1 MPIFKYEAVDERG
14 KRMRGAMPAVDES
27 QLEQRLKE
35 ARLWLTEAA
44 IDRPAASRANAATR
58 QRYGFKLRGRRGR
71 RELIDFCTLMIFQVR
86 VGISLTRALDVAC
99 QDCKNPGFRE
109 VLNDL
114 QRQLQSGQKLHE
126 AMGRYP
132 RVFSPHYVSVVR
144 AGELSGKLPES
155 FEDLRA
161 YLEWVDE
168 ISNQVRQASLYPAIV
183 ITVVMGFTVF
193 LFTFIIPKFAALL
206 DSLGVQ
212 QPFLTRAVFSAGY
225 VMKSTWWLWLSILL
239 FVAFGIPLGRRLSK
253 RFNYLMDRLKLHYP
267 IFGDLNLMLALSRF
281 AHNLA
286 MMYRSGLSILAA
298 LHACQEG
305 LIGNAVVE
313 EAVGHIEEEV
323 KGGSAIAEA
332 MHRQPIFSALL
343 LRMVGMGEITGNLDA
358 ALDNVAAYYN
368 DVIPRRIKAI
378 FSIVEP
384 MLMLFLIFVVGCVA
398 LAIYL
403 PIISL
408 MGAIK

>member
-1 MPIFKYEAVDERG
+1 MPVFKYIAVDERG
-14 KRMRGAMPAVDES
+14 KRMRGAMPATDEP
-27 QLEQRLKE
+27 QLEQRLRE
-35 ARLWLTEAA
+35 ARLWLIQAV
-44 IDRPAASRANAATR
+44 IDKPAASRAKAATR

-86 VGISLTRALDVAC
+86 VGVTLPKALDVAC
-99 QDCKNPGFRE
+99 QDCTNPGFRD
-109 VLNDL
+109 VLRDV
-114 QRQLQSGQKLHE
+114 QRQLESGEKLHE

-132 RVFSPHYVSVVR
+132 GVFSPHYVSVVR
-144 AGELSGKLPES
+144 AGELSSKLPES

-161 YLEWVDE
+161 YLEWVE
-168 ISNQVRQASLYPAIV
+168 QISAQVKQASLYPSIVAIV
-183 ITVVMGFTVF
+183 VLAFTVF
-193 LFTFIIPKFAALL
+193 LFSFIIPKFAELLGQVGVALPL
-206 DSLGVQ
+206 
-212 QPFLTRAVFSAGY
+212 LTRIVFSVGY
-225 VMKSTWWLWLSILL
+225 ATKETWWIWVSLLLTLSI
-239 FVAFGIPLGRRLSK
+239 GIPLGRRFSR
-253 RFNYLMDRLKLHYP
+253 RFTMMMDRLKLHYP
-267 IFGDLNLMLALSRF
+267 VFGDLNLMLALSRF
-281 AHNLA
+281 AHNLS
-286 MMYRSGLSILAA
+286 MMYRSGLSIVQA
-298 LHACQEG
+298 LHACQCG

-313 EAVGHIEEEV
+313 EAVGHVEEEV

-384 MLMLFLIFVVGCVA
+384 MLMLLLIFVVGCVA